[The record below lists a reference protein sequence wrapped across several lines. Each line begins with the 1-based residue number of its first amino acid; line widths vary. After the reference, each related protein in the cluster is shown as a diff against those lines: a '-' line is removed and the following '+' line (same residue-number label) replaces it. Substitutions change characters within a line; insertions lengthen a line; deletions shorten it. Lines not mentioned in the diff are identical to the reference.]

1 MESSS
6 LKIAVAGLGTVGL
19 GVLEIIN
26 KHSKILYNRTGKKFD
41 VVAVCARSKN
51 KKREYNLKKFKW
63 ENDLKNL
70 STRKDVDVVIE
81 LIGGSDGPALDLV
94 RSTLNAKKNVITA
107 NKALIA
113 KHGNEL
119 IKIAEEKKVFLKF
132 EASVAGGIP
141 CIKTLTEALSGNK
154 IKKIM
159 GVLNGTCNYI
169 LTEMENKNNSY
180 EDVFKEAQNLGYVE
194 TDPKL
199 DIGGIDSAQKLA
211 ILSSIAF
218 GTKIYYDNEN
228 TNGIENINLEDIKFA
243 KSMGYR
249 IKLLS
254 VSESTSK
261 GIFQQTAPSLI
272 PEKHIISKLDGGT
285 NLVSIMGDSVEEII
299 LQGPGAGKGPTASA
313 VISDLVDIALENQRP
328 VLGQYIEQLKIPIKD
343 LRKES
348 SCYYLRFN
356 LADEPGSLGK
366 VAKILG
372 DFGISIDRM
381 RQLKHKGE
389 NAPIIMVTH
398 KSDIDNIK
406 NALIKINKLNVC
418 SSHPTMLRIE
428 NL

>member
-6 LKIAVAGLGTVGL
+6 LKIAIAGLGTVGL
-19 GVLEIIN
+19 GVIEIIN
-26 KHSKILYNRTGKKFD
+26 KHSETLHKRSGKKFD
-41 VVAVCARSKN
+41 IVAICAKSKN
-51 KKREYNLKKFKW
+51 KKRSFNLKNFEW
-63 ENDLKNL
+63 EDDLKNL
-70 STRKDVDVVIE
+70 SSRKDIDVVIE

-94 RSTLNAKKNVITA
+94 KGALNAKKHVITA
-107 NKALIA
+107 NKALIS

-119 IKIAEEKKVFLKF
+119 IKIAEEKKVSLKF

-141 CIKTLTEALSGNK
+141 CIKTLSESLSGNK
-154 IKKIM
+154 INKIM

-169 LTEMENKNNSY
+169 LTEMENKNESY
-180 EDVFKEAQNLGYVE
+180 ENVFKEAQNLGYVE

-218 GTKIYYDNEN
+218 GTKIYYNSKN
-228 TNGIENINLEDIKFA
+228 TNGIENINLEDIEFA

-285 NLVSIMGDSVEEII
+285 NLVSIIGDSVEEII

-313 VISDLVDIALENQRP
+313 VISDLVDIALENIRP
-328 VLGQYIEQLKIPIKD
+328 VLGQHIDQLELPIRD

-372 DFGISIDRM
+372 SFKISIDRM
-381 RQLKHKGE
+381 RQIKHKGE

-398 KSDIDNIK
+398 ISDIDNIK
-406 NALIKINKLNVC
+406 NALIDINKLDVC
-418 SSHPTMLRIE
+418 LSHPTMIRIE